1 MGFVGLARNEETFQP
16 EAYMASLPESLVD
29 RDVFVLDPMLATGG
43 SLVHCCGLLT
53 ARGATSI
60 TVLCALAAP
69 EGIQPAGGER
79 PAAAGVHRQ
88 RRRGAQRQGLHRPGP
103 RRRGRPPVRRGLT
116 MRFGV
121 LGTGF
126 WAQEVHAAG
135 ARRAPG
141 RRAGR
146 RLGPRPRQGQGAW
159 ARSSTS
165 PASPTSTS
173 CWPRWTPSRSRCR
186 RTCRRRWPIAARPR
200 PASTCCWRS
209 RSRSTSPT
217 PTGWSPP
224 CATPGSRRS
233 SSSPSGSSAAT
244 STWLTQA
251 ARTELAGGAGSW
263 LGLARRARPFDAS
276 PWREEHGALWD
287 IGPHALSLLVPGAR
301 AGRRG
306 AGRRRA
312 ARHRAPGAAPTSRA
326 PPRR

>member
-1 MGFVGLARNEETFQP
+1 
-16 EAYMASLPESLVD
+16 MASLPESLVD
-29 RDVFVLDPMLATGG
+29 REVFVLDPMLATGG

-69 EGIQPAGGER
+69 EGIAAAGGER
-79 PAAAGVHRQ
+79 AAAAGVHRQ

-116 MRFGV
+116 HALRGARHRL
-121 LGTGF
+121 LGAGG
-126 WAQEVHAAG
+126 ARRG
-135 ARRAPG
+135 ARRAPV

-173 CWPRWTPSRSRCR
+173 CCRRWTPSRSRSR
-186 RTCRRRWPIAARPR
+186 RTCRPRWPSGPPR

-217 PTGWSPP
+217 PTGWSPR
-224 CATPGSRRS
+224 CAEAGVASVVFFTFRFQ
-233 SSSPSGSSAAT
+233 AAT
-244 STWLTQA
+244 STWLDPG
-251 ARTELAGGAGSW
+251 ARTQLAGGAGSW
-263 LGLARRARPFDAS
+263 LGSLAGSPFDAS
-276 PWREEHGALWD
+276 PWRKEHGALWD
-287 IGPHALSLLVPGAR
+287 IGPHALSVLVPALGPVVAVQ
-301 AGRRG
+301 AG
-306 AGRRRA
+306 AGL
-312 ARHRAPGAAPTSRA
+312 ARHRAPGADARVRASRR
-326 PPRR
+326 P